1 MKLNV
6 NYKES
11 DEIRGV
17 INYLQSD
24 EIDCVMKD
32 KESNEIEGVINY
44 LTRSWPGSGE
54 RVKVR

>member
-1 MKLNV
+1 MKLIV